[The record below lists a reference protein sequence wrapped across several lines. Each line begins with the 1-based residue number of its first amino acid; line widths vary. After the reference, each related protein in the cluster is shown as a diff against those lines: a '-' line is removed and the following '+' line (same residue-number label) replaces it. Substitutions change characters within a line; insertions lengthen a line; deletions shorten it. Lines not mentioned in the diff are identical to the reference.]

1 MKKRITYSTDRQLE
15 GIRYMAKII
24 DFGVSLTIA
33 TAFNELYTAHM
44 MLRER
49 KDLYKHEVK
58 RFANEAVE
66 RAKMKRAQMLSLMAN
81 RNFFDTYS
89 DKVIDL
95 SENDITLFRISL
107 KQTLDRAKY
116 PNSELI
122 SYIETARALLDAST
136 LQFAEVAKATR
147 EDYGEYTWE
156 KTFIEFEVSDVLKS
170 WDKVCKLIY
179 HSHED
184 INLNTPESTQLFDGL
199 CRKFADGEY
208 VDACLEEAH
217 EAEPEFVENK
227 VILKEE

>member
-1 MKKRITYSTDRQLE
+1 MKKRVTYSTDKQLE
-15 GIRYMAKII
+15 GIKYMAKII

-66 RAKMKRAQMLSLMAN
+66 RAKMKRAQMISLMAN

-107 KQTLDRAKY
+107 KQTLDKAKY

-156 KTFIEFEVSDVLKS
+156 KTFIEFDVSDVLKS
-170 WDKVCKLIY
+170 WDRVCYLIY
-179 HSHED
+179 HSRED

-199 CRKFADGEY
+199 CRKFADGVY
-208 VDACLEEAH
+208 VEACLEEAH